1 MADTKER
8 AQQAI
13 DNIND
18 LTHAV
23 AGLNHVEQSYFTT
36 RLAVQKLKID
46 KEPSDV
52 AFHEAE
58 TKLGVWQTE
67 AKNLESWSLQW
78 LVLKL
83 TCGLEEEKKRTVKGI
98 EKATE
103 LVKETRA
110 ALDIMEAKLRDVEE
124 PNEKKH
130 VDYRSL
136 VKYREDLTALLD
148 DVLQSEHFTSEKE
161 LQTQLQDI
169 ELSLEKV
176 VEDDNKVKKVRELIK
191 ISDMSILEAI
201 LDLRQTNKESQVGKG
216 QVYFPEVAFESLKEA
231 RLLYPELPA
240 IEAPQDYKNEA
251 DDTGAYY
258 SPMQRYLWD
267 VRKRLTSLVD
277 WCDNKVLELMEHE
290 SQQYI
295 ALGEKVDE
303 WNMERRRLILDNFI
317 Q

>member
-13 DNIND
+13 DNINN

-23 AGLNHVEQSYFTT
+23 AGLKHVEEVYFTN
-36 RLAVQKLKID
+36 RLTIQKMKIE

-58 TKLGVWQTE
+58 TKLGVWQSE
-67 AKNLESWSLQW
+67 AKNMESWSLQW
-78 LVLKL
+78 FILKI
-83 TCGLEEEKKRTVKGI
+83 TCGLEEEKKRAVKGI
-98 EKATE
+98 EKATQ

-110 ALDIMEAKLRDVEE
+110 NLDIMESKLKDVEE
-124 PNEKKH
+124 SNEKKQ

-136 VKYREDLTALLD
+136 AKYREDLTTLLD
-148 DVLQSEHFTSEKE
+148 DVLQSEHFQSEKE
-161 LQTQLQDI
+161 LLTQVRDI

-176 VEDDNKVKKVRELIK
+176 VDDDEKVKKVRELIK
-191 ISDMSILEAI
+191 VSDMSLLEAI
-201 LDLRQTNKESQVGKG
+201 LDMRQSNKESQVGKG

-231 RLLYPELPA
+231 RELYPDLPA

-267 VRKRLTSLVD
+267 VRKRLSSLVD

-290 SQQYI
+290 SRQYI

-303 WNMERRRLILDNFI
+303 WNLERRRLILENI
-317 Q
+317 LQ